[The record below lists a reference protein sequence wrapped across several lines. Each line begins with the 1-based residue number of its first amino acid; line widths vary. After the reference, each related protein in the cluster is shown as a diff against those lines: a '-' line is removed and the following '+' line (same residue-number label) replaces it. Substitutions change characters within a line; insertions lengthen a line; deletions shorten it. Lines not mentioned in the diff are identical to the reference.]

1 MPGSIVKRGKN
12 SWSVIV
18 DLGRDPVT
26 GKRRRAWQSVKGS
39 KREAERLLTQLL
51 HQRDQGIDVLPGKL
65 TLGEYLERWL
75 RDYAEPNTAAKT
87 YRNYQDVVRRHLIPA
102 LGSLPLTKLRPQH
115 IQAHYSQALQGG
127 RLNGKGGLSGRSVLR
142 HHQVLHT
149 ALRHAVR
156 WQLIASNPADAVEAP
171 RGERHEIHT
180 VGPEEVRALLAA
192 ADKTPLG
199 TLIELAVM
207 TGLRQGEMLGLRWED
222 VDLDAGTLHVRQV
235 CQWLP
240 GQGFAFKAP
249 KTAGSRRAVALAPET
264 VRRLRQHRARQ
275 AEEKLALGA
284 AYADHGLV
292 FATPLGT
299 PLDPANLRRAWTR
312 IVRDADVGHLRF
324 HDLRHSHASL
334 LLQNGVHPKIVS
346 ERLGH
351 SGVGITLDIY
361 SHVLPNLQAEAAA
374 GLERL
379 LAGKAAKTGAL

>member
-1 MPGSIVKRGKN
+1 M
-12 SWSVIV
+12 
-18 DLGRDPVT
+18 DL
-26 GKRRRAWQSVKGS
+26 
-39 KREAERLLTQLL
+39 E
-51 HQRDQGIDVLPGKL
+51 
-65 TLGEYLERWL
+65 
-75 RDYAEPNTAAKT
+75 
-87 YRNYQDVVRRHLIPA
+87 
-102 LGSLPLTKLRPQH
+102 
-115 IQAHYSQALQGG
+115 
-127 RLNGKGGLSGRSVLR
+127 
-142 HHQVLHT
+142 
-149 ALRHAVR
+149 
-156 WQLIASNPADAVEAP
+156 
-171 RGERHEIHT
+171 
-180 VGPEEVRALLAA
+180 
-192 ADKTPLG
+192 
-199 TLIELAVM
+199 
-207 TGLRQGEMLGLRWED
+207 
-222 VDLDAGTLHVRQV
+222 AGTLHVRQV

-240 GQGFAFKAP
+240 AQGFVFKAP

-379 LAGKAAKTGAL
+379 LAVKAAKTGAL